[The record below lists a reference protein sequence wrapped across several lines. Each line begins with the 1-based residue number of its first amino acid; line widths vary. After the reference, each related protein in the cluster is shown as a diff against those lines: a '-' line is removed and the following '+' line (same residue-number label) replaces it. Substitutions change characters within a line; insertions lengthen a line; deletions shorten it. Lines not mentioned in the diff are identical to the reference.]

1 MTVMGKIAMWMVY
14 IGGVLIFAGIM
25 LLLMDM

>member
-1 MTVMGKIAMWMVY
+1 MTVMDEIAMWMVY
-14 IGGVLIFAGIM
+14 VGGVLIFAGIM

>member
-1 MTVMGKIAMWMVY
+1 MTVMDEIAMWMFYV
-14 IGGVLIFAGIM
+14 GAVLMFAGIM